1 MDKEPDSRNS
11 PSSLHAASLE
21 NLDHHAIGFQP
32 SGLRLT
38 LDVDLRW
45 PAWTVSWRP
54 SRCEGVQLVPR
65 AGLNDFKD
73 GKTESYAP
81 QVQSFPTTWPPP
93 VSPMPS
99 WLHKPSFGEIAQ
111 AHLQLCP
118 VSQPSGRNPCL
129 IAHPGHT
136 SPGPTATRPYEGSV
150 SVRTRANRTPHLLA
164 SRAHPKGRLARDA
177 CRTLDVEVLCQFLG
191 RRGRA
196 ISRPVYGAMPR
207 IPGLPCPCSAHP
219 DVRTNGGTHVRA
231 CILNTY
237 DTETWVDWCFFSSV
251 LHW

>member
-1 MDKEPDSRNS
+1 MTSEMGRRS
-11 PSSLHAASLE
+11 
-21 NLDHHAIGFQP
+21 
-32 SGLRLT
+32 LT
-38 LDVDLRW
+38 LPKCSHFQRL
-45 PAWTVSWRP
+45 
-54 SRCEGVQLVPR
+54 
-65 AGLNDFKD
+65 GL
-73 GKTESYAP
+73 P
-81 QVQSFPTTWPPP
+81 QCL
-93 VSPMPS
+93 PMPS

-129 IAHPGHT
+129 IAHPGHI

-150 SVRTRANRTPHLLA
+150 SVRTRANRTPHLLV
-164 SRAHPKGRLARDA
+164 SRVHPKGRLARDA

-207 IPGLPCPCSAHP
+207 IPGLPCPCSAYP

-237 DTETWVDWCFFSSV
+237 DTETWVDWCFFRVYYIGECLYQATQAQAPLPWCTPSPERPAWCPPTD
-251 LHW
+251 LDG

>member
-1 MDKEPDSRNS
+1 MTSEMGRRS
-11 PSSLHAASLE
+11 
-21 NLDHHAIGFQP
+21 
-32 SGLRLT
+32 LT
-38 LDVDLRW
+38 LPKCSHFQRL
-45 PAWTVSWRP
+45 
-54 SRCEGVQLVPR
+54 
-65 AGLNDFKD
+65 GL
-73 GKTESYAP
+73 P
-81 QVQSFPTTWPPP
+81 QCL
-93 VSPMPS
+93 PMPS

-150 SVRTRANRTPHLLA
+150 SVRTRANRTPHLLV

-207 IPGLPCPCSAHP
+207 IPGLPCPCSAYP
-219 DVRTNGGTHVRA
+219 DVRTGWRYTRA
-231 CILNTY
+231 CVH
-237 DTETWVDWCFFSSV
+237 TEYLRHRNMGRLVFFFECTTLVNACIRLLRLKPLCHGARPPQNGRLGARQQTWMDRTTPGQEVVGESHGFKAS
-251 LHW
+251 